1 MLMLVSIACTRRT
14 TESRRVR
21 VSPRF
26 AGTNACR
33 SAAAILYLQR
43 HKAGN
48 RDGEIEWPENRLQIG
63 QAAGERVDRDDVP
76 VAGRGQAREA
86 EIHHRG
92 EFARG
97 ARGSR
102 KAGEAGWV
110 QLPDQAEGLGEDRRE
125 VQIQHDCTLKAANV
139 MQPAA

>member
-14 TESRRVR
+14 TESRSIR

-26 AGTNACR
+26 AGTNDCR

-48 RDGEIEWPENRLQIG
+48 RDGEIELPDNRLEIG

-76 VAGRGQAREA
+76 IPGGGQAREA

-92 EFARG
+92 EVSRG
-97 ARGSR
+97 ARRRR
-102 KAGEAGWV
+102 KAGEASWV
-110 QLPDQAEGLGEDRRE
+110 HLPDQAEGLGEDRPE

-139 MQPAA
+139 MRPGA